1 MTAERPALLPKAP
14 QKEVPAPEIRF
25 LTYLHAWNLLQ
36 GQSTPQHHR
45 IMAHWL
51 ETAWLARR
59 RRLLLMAFRGAGKS
73 TIVGL
78 YCAWLLTTRPD
89 RRILT
94 LSADEALARRMLR
107 TARKVIERH
116 PLSVGVRPQVPE
128 QWSADRFSVA
138 ASPHNRDASMLAAG
152 LDGNITGARADVII
166 CDDVEVPKTC
176 ETPGK
181 RQKLRERLGELD
193 FILTP
198 GGTQLYIGTPHAWDS
213 IYRQPAVRPHDEAS
227 GLSATDSELKGP
239 SKRGGGQSEAFLQHY
254 ERFCLPLLNDSG
266 HSAWP
271 ERFDDHHVAT
281 LRQRAGPV
289 RFSSQMMLQPA
300 DVHDTRLDLALLRT
314 YRSGID
320 YLSANNEQRLFI
332 DDKRMVS
339 ASCWWDP
346 AYGGSPASDSSVIA
360 CVFTD
365 VEGHSYIHDVLYLE
379 SRQQAESIDPATAQ
393 CQQVAAF
400 LDRNML
406 TSVTVESN
414 GVGRFLPG
422 LLRQALQRAKQPGA
436 VVEHHTR
443 EPKVARILRAFDARM
458 AAGFLHIHVDVV
470 AGPFGAE
477 FQEWRPPQGR
487 DTSIRD
493 DGLDAVAGCLL
504 SEPVRF
510 RRIPKAQVKPKTW
523 RHGSNTHF
531 VRA

>member
-1 MTAERPALLPKAP
+1 MTAERPVLLPKA
-14 QKEVPAPEIRF
+14 QLKEIPGLEIRF

-45 IMAHWL
+45 TMAHWL
-51 ETAWLARR
+51 EMARLARR

-89 RRILT
+89 LRILT

-116 PLSVGVRPQVPE
+116 PLSAGVRPRVPE

-152 LDGNITGARADVII
+152 LDGNITGARADLII

-181 RQKLRERLGELD
+181 REKLRERLGELD

-198 GGTQLYIGTPHAWDS
+198 GGTQIYIGTPHAWDS
-213 IYRQPAVRPHDEAS
+213 IYRLPDARPVEETFEQPATDIELRKS
-227 GLSATDSELKGP
+227 SNRQGL
-239 SKRGGGQSEAFLQHY
+239 QSEAFLQHY
-254 ERFCLPLLNDSG
+254 ERLCLPLLNDSG

-271 ERFDDHHVAT
+271 ERFDDDHIAA
-281 LRQRAGPV
+281 LRRRAGPI

-300 DVHDTRLDLALLRT
+300 DAHDTRLDPALLRT
-314 YRSGID
+314 YRSKIE

-332 DDKRMVS
+332 DGKRMLS

-346 AYGGSPASDSSVIA
+346 AYGGDIEADSSVVA

-365 VEGHSYIHDVLYLE
+365 AGGHFYIHDALYLE
-379 SRQQAESIDPATAQ
+379 TGPQTGETDPATAQ
-393 CQQVAAF
+393 CQLVAGY
-400 LDRNML
+400 LHRNML
-406 TSVTVESN
+406 TSVPIENN
-414 GVGRFLPG
+414 GVGRFLAG
-422 LLRQALQRAKQPGA
+422 LLRQVLRRARQPVA
-436 VVEHHTR
+436 VVEHHTH
-443 EPKVARILRAFDARM
+443 EPKAARILRAFDARL
-458 AAGFLHIHVDVV
+458 AAGFLHIHADVI

-477 FQEWRPPQGR
+477 LQNWRPQHGR
-487 DTSIRD
+487 DSTILD

-510 RRIPKAQVKPKTW
+510 RRIASGSFRPNTW
-523 RHGSNTHF
+523 RHGSNSHF
-531 VRA
+531 IRT